1 MILSKNYDIIRHPV
15 VTEKSTTGSAHG
27 QVTFQVDRRA
37 TKPEIRSA
45 VEKLFNVEVISVNTL
60 NYRGKKKRF
69 RGRVGYRKS
78 TKKAIVTLREG
89 HVIDVTVGV

>member
-1 MILSKNYDIIRHPV
+1 MIPSRHYDIIHHPV

-37 TKPEIRSA
+37 TKPEIRLA
-45 VEKLFNVEVISVNTL
+45 VEKLFDVEVISVNTL
-60 NYRGKKKRF
+60 NYKGKKKRF